1 MALWRRHLTG
11 WQPVHQC
18 CFPSLPAVECG
29 RLDGQGKYIM
39 RALQAGHTSGS
50 AVAERPRDASCLSVS
65 FNSTIRRAQFSIR
78 PIGYFG
84 LRLTAGYN

>member
-39 RALQAGHTSGS
+39 RALQAGHT
-50 AVAERPRDASCLSVS
+50 VALLSQ
-65 FNSTIRRAQFSIR
+65 RGRAM
-78 PIGYFG
+78 
-84 LRLTAGYN
+84 LRVCQ